1 MKETKLRR
9 PNCERES
16 GRRRKSSLCCGESPP
31 LLRTGCLEDWQ
42 SEAKGVSHQKQTSTD
57 STQSHDT
64 FVAITHGE
72 LIT

>member
-1 MKETKLRR
+1 MKEKVEGE
-9 PNCERES
+9 ERES
-16 GRRRKSSLCCGESPP
+16 VCGESPP